1 MEIQISIPLVTAP
14 QAACMFRADQ
24 LPAAAHPVAILSGG
38 NVDPEMLAGILGSRE
53 ASDALAP
60 VSG

>member
-1 MEIQISIPLVTAP
+1 
-14 QAACMFRADQ
+14 MFRADQ